1 MAMATSSQSNS
12 DGNAKKV
19 PMSPSEFFAKIYGTD
34 RKSADSSSS
43 TEEDKPTASGMQ
55 IVTHRSLTETAHSS
69 SLAAIALQQ
78 HRSVSA
84 TSSWHLYPSWNPEQ
98 LFWASR
104 NQGSFFDPLS
114 LPPALTALMARRK
127 RKGLSQRRQ
136 RTTFTQEQTLR
147 LEVEFQ
153 SAEYVSRTRRSE
165 LAAAL
170 RLSETQIKIWF
181 QNRRA
186 KDKRIEKAHIDHQ
199 YRCNELA
206 TQQGVSPTSQQP
218 DHVCGHLS
226 CNLSSF
232 QPQNKRDAE
241 LSLPVNESEMDD
253 EDNDTPVSI

>member
-1 MAMATSSQSNS
+1 MFFWFDMYYIYLARLIVMASRSQASVQSECQSWTMAMATSSQSNS

-55 IVTHRSLTETAHSS
+55 IVTHRSLTETAHPS

-114 LPPALTALMARRK
+114 LPPALTALSK
-127 RKGLSQRRQ
+127 QLY
-136 RTTFTQEQTLR
+136 EL
-147 LEVEFQ
+147 FQ
-153 SAEYVSRTRRSE
+153 SFLGGSS
-165 LAAAL
+165 
-170 RLSETQIKIWF
+170 IW
-181 QNRRA
+181 
-186 KDKRIEKAHIDHQ
+186 
-199 YRCNELA
+199 
-206 TQQGVSPTSQQP
+206 TS
-218 DHVCGHLS
+218 
-226 CNLSSF
+226 
-232 QPQNKRDAE
+232 
-241 LSLPVNESEMDD
+241 
-253 EDNDTPVSI
+253 

>member
-55 IVTHRSLTETAHSS
+55 IVTHRSLTETAHPS

-104 NQGSFFDPLS
+104 NHGSFFDPLS
-114 LPPALTALMARRK
+114 LPPALTALNKCINPPSGSAGGGLSLWNHHTEVARRK

-199 YRCNELA
+199 YRYA
-206 TQQGVSPTSQQP
+206 S
-218 DHVCGHLS
+218 
-226 CNLSSF
+226 NL
-232 QPQNKRDAE
+232 KA
-241 LSLPVNESEMDD
+241 SEVH
-253 EDNDTPVSI
+253 T

>member
-1 MAMATSSQSNS
+1 MFFWFDMYYIYLARLIVMASRSQASVQSECQSWTMAMAPSSQSNS

-55 IVTHRSLTETAHSS
+55 IVTHRSLTETAHPS

-114 LPPALTALMARRK
+114 LPPALTALSK
-127 RKGLSQRRQ
+127 QLY
-136 RTTFTQEQTLR
+136 EL
-147 LEVEFQ
+147 FQ
-153 SAEYVSRTRRSE
+153 SFLGGSS
-165 LAAAL
+165 
-170 RLSETQIKIWF
+170 IW
-181 QNRRA
+181 
-186 KDKRIEKAHIDHQ
+186 
-199 YRCNELA
+199 
-206 TQQGVSPTSQQP
+206 TS
-218 DHVCGHLS
+218 
-226 CNLSSF
+226 
-232 QPQNKRDAE
+232 
-241 LSLPVNESEMDD
+241 
-253 EDNDTPVSI
+253 

>member
-1 MAMATSSQSNS
+1 MYYIYLARLIVMASRSQASVQSECQSWTMAMATSSQSNS

-55 IVTHRSLTETAHSS
+55 IVTHRSLTETAHPS

-114 LPPALTALMARRK
+114 LPPALTALSK
-127 RKGLSQRRQ
+127 QLY
-136 RTTFTQEQTLR
+136 EL
-147 LEVEFQ
+147 FQ
-153 SAEYVSRTRRSE
+153 SFLGGGGAPFERVKMLCSVRHFVFGSRAWKWTNGCHLRQVEY
-165 LAAAL
+165 
-170 RLSETQIKIWF
+170 
-181 QNRRA
+181 
-186 KDKRIEKAHIDHQ
+186 
-199 YRCNELA
+199 
-206 TQQGVSPTSQQP
+206 
-218 DHVCGHLS
+218 
-226 CNLSSF
+226 SSVESSV
-232 QPQNKRDAE
+232 RDAT
-241 LSLPVNESEMDD
+241 SAQPSKPN
-253 EDNDTPVSI
+253 